1 MRIKCKKRMRLKGYR
16 TVKGNE
22 KEIINHLIEHNYY
35 NYWDVEKDDKIIL
48 FNIDHKIFFTN
59 EDASFFKYESDGR
72 INVICDRYDFV
83 DYIAVP
89 FSIASQDMIKIL
101 QAQNFVSLDMESD
114 GTIDTLLKNW
124 KLKTTTKTF
133 TVTQNDILIFN
144 MDWKIVDCLE
154 NEKNQLYRDFLESN
168 GYIVKRD

>member
-1 MRIKCKKRMRLKGYR
+1 MRIKCKK
-16 TVKGNE
+16 
-22 KEIINHLIEHNYY
+22 
-35 NYWDVEKDDKIIL
+35 
-48 FNIDHKIFFTN
+48 
-59 EDASFFKYESDGR
+59 KYSEYGST
-72 INVICDRYDFV
+72 

-89 FSIASQDMIKIL
+89 FSIASQDMVKIL

-114 GTIDTLLKNW
+114 STIDTLLKNW

-154 NEKNQLYRDFLESN
+154 NEKNQLYRDVLESN
-168 GYIVKRD
+168 GYIVKWDLDLITKIVDEVNKWK

>member
-1 MRIKCKKRMRLKGYR
+1 MRIKCKKQYS
-16 TVKGNE
+16 E
-22 KEIINHLIEHNYY
+22 
-35 NYWDVEKDDKIIL
+35 
-48 FNIDHKIFFTN
+48 
-59 EDASFFKYESDGR
+59 YEST
-72 INVICDRYDFV
+72 

-89 FSIASQDMIKIL
+89 FSIASQDMVKIL

-114 GTIDTLLKNW
+114 STIDTLLKNW

-154 NEKNQLYRDFLESN
+154 NEKNQLYRDVLESN
-168 GYIVKRD
+168 GYIVK

>member
-1 MRIKCKKRMRLKGYR
+1 MRLKGYR

-35 NYWDVEKDDKIIL
+35 NYWGVEKDDKIIL
-48 FNIDHKIFFTN
+48 FNIDYKIFFTN

-133 TVTQNDILIFN
+133 VVTQNDILIFN
-144 MDWKIVDCLE
+144 MDWKIIDCLG
-154 NEKNQLYRDFLESN
+154 NEKNQLYRDVLESN
-168 GYIVKRD
+168 GYIVK